1 MARQI
6 GIIPIKGTI
15 DGLTFYEHPDDGH
28 LVKKKT
34 RVTGERVKTDPG
46 FRQTMLNAWEFKTS
60 LRSATLLRYGLSNL
74 LFPTADGKL
83 SSRMNQA
90 LVKVVQMDEGH
101 DYGERIARS
110 SNLTALE
117 GFDFNKNLRLQDA
130 FTLKFQVIHDEAS
143 GEMHVDVPGFTPSK
157 AIHAPDYVEYFKLIS
172 GAAAVNF
179 ETKHYVQGFWETE
192 QVPLDK
198 EPIDALRFHYPMK
211 LPPGYTLFIALGVLF
226 FAQLNK
232 IPKNATSQRKRRK
245 LSKGVK
251 EGAFVPF
258 TGAVALIKVIAGEE
272 ESTDKRQESGDG
284 RQDDEWTM
292 DGQGIA

>member
-46 FRQTMLNAWEFKTS
+46 FRLTMLNAREFKTS
-60 LRSATLLRYGLSNL
+60 LRSATLLREGLSNL
-74 LFPTADGKL
+74 LFPAADGKL

-90 LVKVVQMDEGH
+90 LVKVVQMDDGNG
-101 DYGERIARS
+101 YGERVVRCG
-110 SNLTALE
+110 NLTALE
-117 GFDFNKNLRLQDA
+117 GFDFNRDLRLQDA
-130 FTLKFQVIHDEAS
+130 FTPNFLVSLDVES
-143 GEMHVDVPGFTPSK
+143 NEMHVDVPEFTPSK
-157 AIHAPDYVEYFKLIS
+157 AIHAPDYVEYFQLIS
-172 GAAAVNF
+172 GAAALNF
-179 ETKHYVQGFWETE
+179 ETKHFTKGFWETE
-192 QVPLDK
+192 KVPLNK

-226 FAQLNK
+226 YAQLDN

-245 LSKGVK
+245 ISKGVK

-272 ESTDKRQESGDG
+272 EVPREQGQDG
-284 RQDDEWTM
+284 EWTM
-292 DGQGIA
+292 DGLGIA

>member
-28 LVKKKT
+28 LVKKKS

-46 FRQTMLNAWEFKTS
+46 FRQTMLNAGEFKTS
-60 LRSATLLRYGLSNL
+60 LRSATLLRKGLSKL
-74 LFPTADGKL
+74 LFPAADGKL

-90 LVKVVQMDEGH
+90 LVKVVQMDRKN

-110 SNLTALE
+110 SNLTTLE
-117 GFDFNKNLRLQDA
+117 GFDLNRNLRLQDV
-130 FTLKFQVIHDEAS
+130 FTPKFEVIHDLENK
-143 GEMHVDVPGFTPSK
+143 ETHVDVPGFTPSK
-157 AIHAPDYVEYFKLIS
+157 SIHAPEYVEYFQLIS

-179 ETKHYVQGFWETE
+179 ETKHYTQDFWETE

-198 EPIDALRFHYPMK
+198 EPIDSLRFHYPMK
-211 LPPGYTLFIALGVLF
+211 LPPGYTLFVGLGVLF
-226 FAQLNK
+226 YAQLDK

-245 LSKGVK
+245 ISQGVK

-272 ESTDKRQESGDG
+272 EQEPEAR
-284 RQDDEWTM
+284 RQDDEWEM
-292 DGQGIA
+292 DGLGIPSEVD